1 MVMLPES
8 RRSLLFAIGAAAT
21 VGQLPRLAAAQGT
34 IRKRK
39 NIETLTPAELQA
51 YEHAIQIV
59 KARST
64 ANPNDPS
71 GYQFWASLHDNSDD
85 SIHSGC
91 THFSEKFFPW
101 HRRYLADFE
110 VLLQQTDPP
119 VTANVTIPYWDWTLP
134 PKTGRHFPAAFE
146 QPSSPLFDNRLAIAP
161 PPWDPA
167 DIHDQIQ
174 EPDWNLFAG
183 KPDPSSS
190 FGSNPGSVESGPH
203 NTLHTNISRHMRSP
217 ETAVMDPIFW
227 SFHSGIDLVWSRW
240 QHLHVTAAKPQP
252 FSDPTAIIWFRDRSF
267 TVATTARTTD
277 FNYEYDYDFSGD
289 GPPPTAGLLAARAVR
304 PGITSPASR
313 VVRLG
318 TAVGQN
324 NNVAAQSASAGSLAP
339 SAVLRLADV
348 RVFHDRSYRL
358 LIYLHPKDVNLAT
371 LAPTARAR
379 YLMRTITLWRPHHDG
394 AVEVFVRPTPAQLAG
409 MNQGSI
415 ITVLSEAVPN
425 DGEPPPA
432 GAHTVMPMVATARLP
447 ATSQLF
453 QTLEFQER

>member
-1 MVMLPES
+1 MVLLPGS
-8 RRSLLFAIGAAAT
+8 RRNLLLGLGVAAT
-21 VGQLPRLAAAQGT
+21 LGQLPRLASAQGT
-34 IRKRK
+34 TRKRK
-39 NIETLTPAELQA
+39 NIETLTAAELQA

-64 ANPNDPS
+64 ANPNDPA

-110 VLLQQTDPP
+110 VLLQQSDPP
-119 VTANVTIPYWDWTLP
+119 VTADVTIPYWDWTQP
-134 PKTGRHFPAAFE
+134 PKTGKHFPGAFE
-146 QPSSPLFDNRLAIAP
+146 QPTSPLFDTRLAITP

-167 DIHDQIQ
+167 DIHTQIQ

-183 KPDPSSS
+183 KPDPSNS

-203 NTLHTNISRHMRSP
+203 NTLHTNISRDMRNP
-217 ETAVMDPIFW
+217 ETAVQDPIFW
-227 SFHSGIDLVWSRW
+227 SFHSGIDLVWARW
-240 QHLHVTAAKPQP
+240 QHLHVTADKPQP

-267 TVATTARTTD
+267 TVATTASTTD
-277 FNYEYDYDFSGD
+277 FNYEYDYDFSVD
-289 GPPPTAGLLAARAVR
+289 GAPPSTGPLAARVVR

-313 VVRLG
+313 IVRLG
-318 TAVGQN
+318 TTVGQN
-324 NNVAAQSASAGSLAP
+324 NEITAQSASAGNLAP
-339 SAVLRLADV
+339 SAVLRLADI

-358 LIYLHPKDVNLAT
+358 ILYLHPKGVTPASLS
-371 LAPTARAR
+371 PTARAR

-394 AVEVFVRPTPAQLAG
+394 AVEVFVRPTPAQLASL
-409 MNQGSI
+409 NQGSI
-415 ITVLSEAVPN
+415 ITVLSEAVPS
-425 DGEPPPA
+425 DAAPQPA
-432 GAHTVMPMVATARLP
+432 GAHPAMPMAATARLP
-447 ATSQLF
+447 ATSNLF